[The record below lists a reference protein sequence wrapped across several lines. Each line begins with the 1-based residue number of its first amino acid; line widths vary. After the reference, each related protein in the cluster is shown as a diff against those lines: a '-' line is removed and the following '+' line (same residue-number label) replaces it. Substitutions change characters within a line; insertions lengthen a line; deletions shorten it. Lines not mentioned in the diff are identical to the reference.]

1 MIRRTSFATGL
12 FVGLIGCSGTR
23 PTAEMN
29 EVTGQVTLNG
39 QPVAK
44 MIMNLSPVVPGAG
57 REDECVVERGEYRM
71 KVIAARY
78 RVSFTQC
85 PGGPPVPAQYRTPAA
100 SQLVLDGTRPE
111 TANFELR

>member
-12 FVGLIGCSGTR
+12 LVGLMGCSGPR

-29 EVTGQVTLNG
+29 EVTGRVTLNG
-39 QPVAK
+39 RPVEK

-57 REDECVVERGEYRM
+57 REDECVVQGGEYRV

-78 RVSFTQC
+78 RVAFTQC
-85 PGGPPVPAQYRTPAA
+85 PGGPPVPAPYRSPVA
-100 SQLVLDGTRPE
+100 SQLVLDGTRAE